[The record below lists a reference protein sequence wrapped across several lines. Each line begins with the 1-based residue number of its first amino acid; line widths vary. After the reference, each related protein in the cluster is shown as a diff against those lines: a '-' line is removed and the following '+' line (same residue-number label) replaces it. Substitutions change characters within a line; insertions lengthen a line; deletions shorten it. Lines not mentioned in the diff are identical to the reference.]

1 MERFDIEKI
10 RSLNIETVAERLGL
24 HVSKHKALCPFHED
38 RHPSLTFK
46 ASTNS
51 YKCFVCGEGGGVID
65 LAMKILNKNFY
76 EACIWLANENN
87 IIISEPRS
95 PTPYTINPTP

>member
-24 HVSKHKALCPFHED
+24 HVSKHKALCPFHDD

-46 ASTNS
+46 VATNS